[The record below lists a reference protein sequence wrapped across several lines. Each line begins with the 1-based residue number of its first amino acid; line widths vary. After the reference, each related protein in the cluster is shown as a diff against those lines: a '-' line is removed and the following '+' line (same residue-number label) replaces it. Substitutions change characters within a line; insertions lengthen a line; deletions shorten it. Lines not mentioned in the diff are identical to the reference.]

1 MKNPKKYDESSIKSL
16 DWKQHIRK
24 RPGMYIG
31 KTGNGSSPDDG
42 IYILIKEVLDNSI
55 DEHIMGFGNKIVVK
69 RSENIISI
77 RDFGRGIPLGK
88 VEDCVSKINTGGKYD
103 SEVFKKSV
111 GLNGVGIKVL
121 MHYLKNLRLNPLEI
135 NKKYVLIFQKVI
147 KNISK
152 ITSSNELNGTY
163 VEFLMMKLFLKSINI
178 LTNL

>member
-1 MKNPKKYDESSIKSL
+1 MKSPKKYDESSIKSL

-77 RDFGRGIPLGK
+77 REKRFFRIVDAGMNDLIRPALYGAHHEIFPLKKPKQPELKKKLTIAGPICETGDFFIDRKLCYPISKGDFVAISNAGAYGK
-88 VEDCVSKINTGGKYD
+88 VLASTYNSRPLI
-103 SEVFKKSV
+103 SEYFIES
-111 GLNGVGIKVL
+111 
-121 MHYLKNLRLNPLEI
+121 
-135 NKKYVLIFQKVI
+135 
-147 KNISK
+147 
-152 ITSSNELNGTY
+152 
-163 VEFLMMKLFLKSINI
+163 
-178 LTNL
+178 